1 MNKFEEARELLV
13 NDLRS
18 YLVGP
23 AEGVDEQIP
32 ERASDRYHVG
42 ILWPSGS
49 EIDGDED
56 DISDGT
62 DVGSDAKPGDGVFA
76 LANASQQSAMGFTF
90 QLPEG
95 VPIIVEGTWAE
106 YISREK
112 TESKKIGKVDSSA
125 ASTKQPMSDE
135 AKIGQPIAPV
145 GDSEPDGGNKSK
157 RHRIDYIWQRMP
169 VTTGIIKL
177 PSLAEYS
184 ATPQRIWSQNDIELI
199 LLERRI
205 EGVRILT
212 ISLVSRRKRPQRK
225 EKSAENTSPTDL
237 NIYQVNLK
245 VRSANGGAVFMARPG
260 GQFVSDPEFQV
271 HELLYRNVRQ
281 FAVGHGCSVD
291 WTIAEQNSPSA
302 SEIHAEWIPATEV
315 YKASSEV
322 KALAKHPALS
332 LSFIIKTDR
341 DEVVAKL
348 REIPKAYGDWIHGLS
363 IEIDKIV
370 AEFKPGLREQ
380 IRDVAKDNLEKCR
393 VIRDRIIEGIN
404 LLETDDN
411 AYHAFVLANRAMS
424 KSMAISRPNDDPRW
438 HPFQLAFLLLAIPS
452 TAYGDNHARNILDLI
467 WFPTGGGKT
476 EAYLGL
482 VAFTLFFRRLD
493 GDSPEGGY
501 GTAVITRYT
510 LRLLTMQQFER
521 AARAVMACEILRRE
535 DEKRFG
541 TEPFSIGLFVGNSAT
556 PGTIESAISVINGTS
571 EDKSLTTLP
580 VVECPWCRTQ
590 LVSGRDQKADARA
603 KKVSTKC
610 SNVKCDFHHG
620 IPISCVDEELYQ
632 HPPSMVIGT
641 VDKFAMMAWRPEIG
655 SLFGIGRSV
664 KPPTLII
671 QDELHLIGDALGS
684 MTGLYETAFDMLCS
698 DKGVLP
704 KIVGSTA
711 TIRRAEK
718 QVHAV
723 FLRKVAQFPPSG
735 LNQEDA
741 FFYREE
747 RNVPGRLY
755 VGVHAQGRSP
765 KHTLARLIGILGQGA
780 NAIAD
785 LEAQDHFW
793 TLVTYFNSL
802 RELGG
807 AWVLGLD
814 DVPKYVKAMPRKRN
828 KKDRALSQI
837 TELTSHLPSTEI
849 PVVLKNIS
857 LGKNSEDLDREP
869 VDLLLCTNMI
879 SVGVD
884 IDRLGLMVINGQPK
898 TTAEYIQASS
908 RVGRPKGAAG
918 LVVALYNWTRPRDR
932 SHYERFR
939 TYHESFYRNVEATS
953 VTPFSARARDKAL
966 HGVLVALIRLK
977 INQLSG
983 SPVLVSDDKCRIEI
997 EALMDDIAKRARGVT
1012 GSEEIEMETREDLDR
1027 ILSYIKSVGRANG
1040 VWSKGHEKQ
1049 KATARF
1055 MRRPNEAA
1063 GISGGVETP
1072 QSMRD
1077 VDPPCSIELRSLVQI
1092 KGVPE

>member
-1 MNKFEEARELLV
+1 MNTFEEAREFLV

-23 AEGVDEQIP
+23 VEGVEEQIP
-32 ERASDRYHVG
+32 ERASDRYHTG

-56 DISDGT
+56 DITDAT
-62 DVGSDAKPGDGVFA
+62 DVGGDAKTGDGVFA

-90 QLPEG
+90 HIPEG
-95 VPIIVEGTWAE
+95 IPVIVEGTWAE
-106 YISREK
+106 YIPREK
-112 TESKKIGKVDSSA
+112 PDSKITGKDSSSA
-125 ASTKQPMSDE
+125 VSAKQPISGE
-135 AKIGQPIAPV
+135 TKVVQPASQV
-145 GDSEPDGGNKSK
+145 GDSEPVDGKKSRK
-157 RHRIDYIWQRMP
+157 QRTDYIWQRMP
-169 VTTGIIKL
+169 VTTGTIKL
-177 PSLAEYS
+177 QSPAEYS
-184 ATPQRIWSQNDIELI
+184 ATPQLIWSENNIELT

-205 EGVRILT
+205 EGVRVLT
-212 ISLVSRRKRPQRK
+212 LSLVSRRKRPHRK
-225 EKSAENTSPTDL
+225 EKPAENSMPKDL

-245 VRSANGGAVFMARPG
+245 VRSVNGDAVFKARPS

-271 HELLYRNVRQ
+271 HELLYRKVRQ

-291 WTIAEQNSPSA
+291 WTVSEQDSSSA
-302 SEIHAEWIPATEV
+302 SEIHAEWIPETEV
-315 YKASSEV
+315 YKASSDV
-322 KALAKHPALS
+322 QTLARHPALS
-332 LSFIIKTDR
+332 LNFIVNTDR
-341 DEVVAKL
+341 NEVVAKL
-348 REIPKAYGDWIHGLS
+348 QEIPEAYGDWIHGLS
-363 IEIDKIV
+363 AEIETIV
-370 AEFKPGLREQ
+370 AEFKPGFQEQ
-380 IRDVAKDNLEKCR
+380 IRGLAGNNLEKCQ
-393 VIRDRIIEGIN
+393 VIRDRIIEGVN
-404 LLETDDN
+404 LLAMDDDV
-411 AYHAFVLANRAMS
+411 YHAFVLANRAMS
-424 KSMAISRPNDDPRW
+424 KSMAISRPKDDPTWR
-438 HPFQLAFLLLAIPS
+438 PFQLAFLLLAIPS

-521 AARAVMACEILRRE
+521 AARAVMACELLRRE
-535 DEKRFG
+535 DERRFG
-541 TEPFSIGLFVGNSAT
+541 SEPFSIGLFVGNNAT
-556 PGTIESAISVINGTS
+556 PGTIEGAISVINGTS

-580 VVECPWCRTQ
+580 VVECPWCRTP
-590 LVSGRDQKADARA
+590 LMAGRDQKADTRG
-603 KKVSTKC
+603 KRVSTKC
-610 SNVKCDFHHG
+610 SNMKCDFHNG

-632 HPPSMVIGT
+632 HPPSMIIGT

-655 SLFGIGRSV
+655 SLFGIGRNN

-711 TIRRAEK
+711 TIRRAEM
-718 QVHAV
+718 QVHSV
-723 FLRKVAQFPPSG
+723 FLRNVAQFPPNG
-735 LNQEDA
+735 LNQEDS

-747 RNVPGRLY
+747 RKIPGRLY

-785 LEAQDHFW
+785 PEAQDHFW
-793 TLVTYFNSL
+793 TLVAYFNSL
-802 RELGG
+802 RELGA

-884 IDRLGLMVINGQPK
+884 IDRLGLMIINGQPK

-966 HGVLVALIRLK
+966 HAVLVALIRLK
-977 INQLSG
+977 IRQLSA
-983 SPVLVSDDKCRIEI
+983 SPEHAPDDEYRNEI
-997 EALMDDIAKRARGVT
+997 EALTEAIAKRARDVT

-1027 ILSYIKSVGRANG
+1027 ILDYINSVGHVKG

-1055 MRRPNEAA
+1055 MRRPSEAA
-1063 GISGGVETP
+1063 GIYGGVETP

-1092 KGVPE
+1092 REAQE